1 MKKRQEKQELFS
13 ADAVYTGKGPALE
26 GRARMKEDGPM
37 KRSVLAC
44 FLTLMMLLTLTACGG
59 AKSEEATASNSA
71 AMDSWTEAE
80 TPAAP
85 AEDMVYG
92 GGVKYEEAVSAESQT
107 ESGTVAQK
115 LICTAWLEMETT
127 EFDTAT
133 AALTDLTEQLQG
145 YFESSTVGERGS
157 GSRWA
162 EYTIRVPAEKYR
174 TFLNQAG
181 ELCHETWRNTSQEN
195 VTESYYDT
203 QGRLRTQQIKLERL
217 QALLAKAELM
227 EDIITIESAIS
238 ETEWTIESL
247 SGTLRHYDAL
257 VDYATVHINLTEV
270 YKLSDVEQVPDSFGA
285 RLGEAFRN
293 GWSSFTNGLENLAVA
308 LAYGWMW
315 VLVLAVAAVAVI
327 RVLRRRRRARKAQ
340 QKQESPAQK

>member
-1 MKKRQEKQELFS
+1 
-13 ADAVYTGKGPALE
+13 
-26 GRARMKEDGPM
+26 M

-85 AEDMVYG
+85 AEDMAYG

-203 QGRLRTQQIKLERL
+203 QGRLRTQRIKLERL

-238 ETEWTIESL
+238 ETEQMIDDL
-247 SGTLRHYDAL
+247 SGTLRHYDGQ
-257 VDYATVHINLTEV
+257 VDYATVSISLSEV
-270 YKLSDVEQVPDSFGA
+270 YKLSDVEEVPDSFIS
-285 RLGEAFRN
+285 RLGKAFSG
-293 GWSSFTNGLENLAVA
+293 GWSDFTDGLENFAVA

-315 VLVLAVAAVAVI
+315 VLILAAVAVAVVRI
-327 RVLRRRRRARKAQ
+327 FRKRRRKA
-340 QKQESPAQK
+340 KKADDKPEKPC

>member
-1 MKKRQEKQELFS
+1 
-13 ADAVYTGKGPALE
+13 
-26 GRARMKEDGPM
+26 M

-59 AKSEEATASNSA
+59 AKSEGAFTSNSA
-71 AMDSWTEAE
+71 AMDSWTETE
-80 TPAAP
+80 MPAAP
-85 AEDMVYG
+85 AEDMAYG

-181 ELCHETWRNTSQEN
+181 ELCHETWRNTTQES

-270 YKLSDVEQVPDSFGA
+270 YKLSDVEQVPDSFGT
-285 RLGEAFRN
+285 RLGTAFRN
-293 GWSSFTNGLENLAVA
+293 GWSSFTNGLENFAVA

-315 VLVLAVAAVAVI
+315 VLVLAVIAVAVI
-327 RVLRRRRRARKAQ
+327 RGLCRRRRARKAQ
-340 QKQESPAQK
+340 EKQESPVEK